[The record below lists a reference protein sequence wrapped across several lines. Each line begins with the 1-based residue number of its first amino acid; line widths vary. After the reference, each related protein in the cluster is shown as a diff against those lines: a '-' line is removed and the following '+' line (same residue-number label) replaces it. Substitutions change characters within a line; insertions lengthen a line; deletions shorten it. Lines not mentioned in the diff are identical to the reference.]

1 MTETALTYSPDQAE
15 AHDRIADALRGMGVD
30 LDAGA
35 LTPPREGAQSV
46 LAVVGKAGSGKTLLL
61 AALCR
66 ALEEAGVEVVS
77 GDWEGRRRRDRRTLA
92 VLAPT
97 NKAAS
102 VLRMRGVPAT
112 TIHRILYTPVYD
124 PEYEKIA
131 EWLAGQGDKPAVE
144 GLTDQALDRALAF
157 YGSHKSIPG
166 ALAAAGLRGSD
177 FITGWKRREE
187 PLDIGL
193 IDEASMLDTQQFEDL
208 QEIFP
213 TLLLFGDPAQLPPVK
228 STGGMVFEELPAP
241 ARLTL
246 SRIHRQDADNPILDL
261 AHALADPELGF
272 DDFEDMIRDAARR
285 DERVRWSERVEVDLM
300 ARSPVLVWR
309 NATRIRLINAFRAVH
324 GAPETELLA
333 GEPLV
338 CDGLE
343 LPLKHRKK
351 RLDLEARGLIKGAQ
365 VVYLGPGKRPGVLKA
380 ARHRRR
386 GSAPLG
392 GLHRQDREA
401 RRRGAVHP
409 LRRPYGRGVPARG
422 RRHDP
427 QGARLA
433 VARRAGLCP
442 RHPRG
447 GAHGPVRGRAAAVE
461 TAGLCRD
468 HPRRGAAALG
478 GAQPA
483 VQALRA
489 ADHRRSR
496 AARGA
501 ARACGRGGKPVKTVL
516 ITGASAGIGAAC
528 ARAFLEAGWRT
539 GLMARR
545 EAALREVAAGH
556 ESAVILPGDVTS
568 ESDVTRCFESFTARR
583 RAGSTCSSTMPAA
596 SAPPARSTRSP
607 MPTGG
612 RWWR

>member
-15 AHDRIADALRGMGVD
+15 AHDRIADALRGVGVD
-30 LDAGA
+30 LDAGV
-35 LTPPREGAQSV
+35 LTPPRDGAQSV

-66 ALEEAGVEVVS
+66 GLEAAGVEVVS
-77 GDWEGRRRRDRRTLA
+77 ADWEGRRRRDRRTLA

-124 PEYEKIA
+124 PQYEKIA
-131 EWLAGQGDKPAVE
+131 EWLAGQGEKPSIE
-144 GLTDQALDRALAF
+144 GLTEQALDRALAF
-157 YGSHKSIPG
+157 YRSHTSVPG

-193 IDEASMLDTQQFEDL
+193 VDEASMLDAQQFADL

-272 DDFEDMIRDAARR
+272 EDFEDMIRDAARR
-285 DERVRWSERVEVDLM
+285 DDRVRWSERVEVDLM

-324 GAPETELLA
+324 GAPETELLP

-351 RLDLEARGLIKGAQ
+351 RIDLEARGLIKGAQ
-365 VVYLGPGKRPGVLKA
+365 VVYLGPGKRPGFSRLHVIGAEDPRLSAASIVKIEKPDAEEPFIPFAANMGAVFLHGAAVTIHKAQGSQWRDVQVFAPDIYAA
-380 ARHRRR
+380 ARMGRSEAGQPLWKRLAYVAITRAEERLHWVVRNRLSKP
-386 GSAPLG
+386 SAPLTTDD
-392 GLHRQDREA
+392 L
-401 RRRGAVHP
+401 
-409 LRRPYGRGVPARG
+409 
-422 RRHDP
+422 
-427 QGARLA
+427 
-433 VARRAGLCP
+433 ARRAAPLEL
-442 RHPRG
+442 
-447 GAHGPVRGRAAAVE
+447 AAEEEE
-461 TAGLCRD
+461 T
-468 HPRRGAAALG
+468 
-478 GAQPA
+478 
-483 VQALRA
+483 
-489 ADHRRSR
+489 
-496 AARGA
+496 
-501 ARACGRGGKPVKTVL
+501 
-516 ITGASAGIGAAC
+516 
-528 ARAFLEAGWRT
+528 
-539 GLMARR
+539 
-545 EAALREVAAGH
+545 
-556 ESAVILPGDVTS
+556 
-568 ESDVTRCFESFTARR
+568 
-583 RAGSTCSSTMPAA
+583 
-596 SAPPARSTRSP
+596 
-607 MPTGG
+607 
-612 RWWR
+612 